1 MRVVVRSSSLLFT
14 VLSIILKAPISR
26 VKPMPAGP
34 AKKPAGREG
43 SSDQTK
49 GWNRIAS

>member
-14 VLSIILKAPISR
+14 VLSIILKAPITR
-26 VKPMPAGP
+26 VKAEPTGP
-34 AKKPAGREG
+34 GKKPAGRESG
-43 SSDQTK
+43 IQTK